1 MAWEIIFYKT
11 PDGHP
16 VVQNFIDDLPEIPR
30 TKLVRKIDLL
40 EEYWTQLGMPHS
52 RPMGGGLL
60 ELRVHGKQDVR
71 VLYAFATERR
81 IYLLHVFVKKQQA
94 TPRHEINIALKRKAE
109 VEKL

>member
-40 EEYWTQLGMPHS
+40 EEYGTQLGMPHS

-71 VLYAFATERR
+71 VLYALLQKAHISIARVCEKATS
-81 IYLLHVFVKKQQA
+81 Y
-94 TPRHEINIALKRKAE
+94 T
-109 VEKL
+109 